1 MTINVADIAGNTGQ
15 CRARASV
22 PGQLTSDAGGPCLWR
37 IVVAAVGA
45 VAAIAIIA
53 AAIVAIKKKKLN
65 ACVEPTKS
73 VEDVRGYTV
82 YNRKFKPG
90 HLSVNG
96 VS

>member
-1 MTINVADIAGNTGQ
+1 VADIAGNTGQ
-15 CRARASV
+15 CHVRATVS
-22 PGQLTSDAGGPCLWR
+22 GQLTSDAGGPSLWL
-37 IVVAAVGA
+37 IVGAAVGA
-45 VAAIAIIA
+45 VAALAIIT

-73 VEDVRGYTV
+73 VEDVRRYTV

-96 VS
+96 DTE